1 MLATEPPEQSNFE
14 LLKENIAPYP
24 NVIPVQAALWHK
36 NEEINLVDQTIGNS
50 VL

>member
-36 NEEINLVDQTIGNS
+36 NEEINLVTQDWGS
-50 VL
+50 GDL